1 VRVGTMVQNRESGL
15 EASRYGHR
23 CAGAI
28 AKAIGAEMVGKRS
41 NECTWNGQR
50 VVIKT
55 AHNRTTSVG
64 VLYHMADRIKAVL
77 GAFEEADGSYRVIQL
92 PIARCAAVMRPTR
105 SQGPSAGRV
114 GMIDRKVFDDEGQL
128 VGVVRIDI

>member
-1 VRVGTMVQNRESGL
+1 MPQDQQSGL
-15 EASRYGHR
+15 EASRYGHN
-23 CAGAI
+23 CARAI

-55 AHNRTTSVG
+55 AHSRTTSVG
-64 VLYHMADRIKAVL
+64 VLYHMVDRIMAVL
-77 GAFEEADGSYRVIQL
+77 GAFEEEDGSYRVIQL
-92 PIARCAAVMRPTR
+92 PIARCAAMMRPTR

-114 GMIDRKVFDDEGQL
+114 GMIDRKVFENEGQL
-128 VGVVRIDI
+128 VGVVRIEPS